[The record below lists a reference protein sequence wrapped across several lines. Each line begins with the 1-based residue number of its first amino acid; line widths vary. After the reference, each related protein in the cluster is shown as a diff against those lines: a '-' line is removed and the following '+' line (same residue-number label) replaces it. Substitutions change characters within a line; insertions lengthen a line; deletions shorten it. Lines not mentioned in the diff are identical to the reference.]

1 MIEVSVADCRWL
13 GECGVDDGGRAKLGA
28 VDGGESAVF
37 LAKVGREDG
46 GEGGGDAAVVGEE
59 GRGV

>member
-13 GECGVDDGGRAKLGA
+13 GECQVNVCRGAKLCA